1 MIGTRKLARTIR
13 GWIRTRPLHGAI
25 GRFQLGVL
33 SAAAVVV
40 VMGTLVA
47 GCTDPDTGQVRRPS
61 SGGSDV
67 IVVGV
72 SGAFAENQIVAEIY
86 AQVLEHAGYT
96 VERQLELRSRE
107 VSQNALESGAI
118 DVKPEYLSSLL
129 LFLDP
134 NADASA
140 DAPDV
145 ARQAFGLLR
154 SEGLTLLAPSAAE
167 DTNQFVANAETAQRF
182 DLTTMSSLA
191 PVADQLTFGG
201 PPECPQRPFCLAGLH
216 EVYGVLFD
224 DFTPLDAGGP
234 LTVDAL
240 RRDEVQ
246 IGLLFSTDPSI
257 EQNGFVP
264 LVDDRHL
271 QNAENITPVIRSE
284 KLNGEVRALLD
295 AVSARLSTENVT
307 ELVGK
312 VVIDGQDVATVA
324 NGFLTANGLLE
335 HR

>member
-1 MIGTRKLARTIR
+1 MR
-13 GWIRTRPLHGAI
+13 
-25 GRFQLGVL
+25 
-33 SAAAVVV
+33 AAAVVV
-40 VMGTLVA
+40 VVVGALVA
-47 GCTDPDTGQVRRPS
+47 GCTDLDVGPTQRPS
-61 SGGSDV
+61 IGGSDV

-72 SGAFAENQIVAEIY
+72 SGAFAENQIVAEMY

-96 VERQLELRSRE
+96 VERLLELRSRE
-107 VSQNALESGAI
+107 SSQNALEAGVI

-134 NADASA
+134 NAEASA
-140 DAPDV
+140 DAADV
-145 ARQAFGLLR
+145 ARQTAELLR
-154 SEGLTLLAPSAAE
+154 SEGLALLTPSAAE

-191 PVADQLTFGG
+191 AVAGQLTFGG
-201 PPECPQRPFCLAGLH
+201 PPECPQRPFCLPGLH

-240 RRDEVQ
+240 KADEVQ
-246 IGLLFSTDPSI
+246 FGLLFSTDPSI
-257 EQNGFVP
+257 GQNGFVP

-271 QNAENITPVIRSE
+271 QDAENITPLIRSE
-284 KLNGEVRALLD
+284 KLNVEVRALLD
-295 AVSARLSTENVT
+295 AVSARLSTEKVT

-312 VVIDGQDVATVA
+312 VVIDGQGVAAVA

>member
-1 MIGTRKLARTIR
+1 MTATRMIARTIR
-13 GWIRTRPLHGAI
+13 GWIPTLPHEGANRRFHRSLMRTAT
-25 GRFQLGVL
+25 
-33 SAAAVVV
+33 VVV
-40 VMGTLVA
+40 VCTVVA
-47 GCTDPDTGQVRRPS
+47 GCTDSDAGRIRHPPTG
-61 SGGSDV
+61 GKGV

-72 SGAFAENQIVAEIY
+72 SGAFAENQIVAEMY

-96 VERQLELRSRE
+96 VERRLDLRARE
-107 VSQNALESGAI
+107 VSQNALEAGYI

-134 NADASA
+134 NAEASA
-140 DAPDV
+140 DAVDV
-145 ARQAFGLLR
+145 ARQTAQLLR
-154 SEGLTLLAPSAAE
+154 SSGLTLLTPSAAV

-182 DLTTMSSLA
+182 HLTTMSSLA
-191 PVADQLTFGG
+191 PVAGQLTLGG
-201 PPECPQRPFCLAGLH
+201 PPECPQRPFCLPGLH

-240 RRDEVQ
+240 RRDAVQ

-264 LVDDRHL
+264 LVDDRRL
-271 QNAENITPVIRSE
+271 QDAENITPVIRSE
-284 KLNGEVRALLD
+284 MLNDEVRRLLD
-295 AVSARLSTENVT
+295 AVSARLSTESMT
-307 ELVGK
+307 ELVGR

-324 NGFLTANGLLE
+324 TGFLTANGLL
-335 HR
+335 

>member
-1 MIGTRKLARTIR
+1 MTATKRIARTIR
-13 GWIRTRPLHGAI
+13 GWIRTLPLEGLI
-25 GRFQLGVL
+25 GRSRGAVMR
-33 SAAAVVV
+33 AVAVVAV
-40 VMGTLVA
+40 VGTLVT
-47 GCTDPDTGQVRRPS
+47 GCTDSDVGGMQRPS
-61 SGGSDV
+61 TGGSDV

-72 SGAFAENQIVAEIY
+72 SGDFAENQIVAEMY

-96 VERQLELRSRE
+96 VDRLLELRSRE
-107 VSQNALESGAI
+107 SSQNALEAGVI

-134 NADASA
+134 NAEASA
-140 DAPDV
+140 DAADV
-145 ARQAFGLLR
+145 ARQTAGLLR
-154 SEGLTLLAPSAAE
+154 SEGLALLTPSAAE

-191 PVADQLTFGG
+191 PVAGQLTFGG
-201 PPECPQRPFCLAGLH
+201 PPECPQRPFCLPGLH

-240 RRDEVQ
+240 KADEVQ

-257 EQNGFVP
+257 GQNGFVP
-264 LVDDRHL
+264 LEDDRHL
-271 QNAENITPVIRSE
+271 QNAENITPLIRSE
-284 KLNGEVRALLD
+284 KLNTEVRALLD
-295 AVSARLSTENVT
+295 AVSARLSTEKVT
-307 ELVGK
+307 DLVGQ

-324 NGFLTANGLLE
+324 NGFLTANGLL
-335 HR
+335 

>member
-1 MIGTRKLARTIR
+1 MRA
-13 GWIRTRPLHGAI
+13 
-25 GRFQLGVL
+25 V
-33 SAAAVVV
+33 AVVV
-40 VMGTLVA
+40 VVGAVVA
-47 GCTDPDTGQVRRPS
+47 GCTDLDVGPTRRPS
-61 SGGSDV
+61 TGGSDV

-72 SGAFAENQIVAEIY
+72 SGAFAENQIIAEMY

-96 VERQLELRSRE
+96 VERLLELRSRE
-107 VSQNALESGAI
+107 SSQNALEAGVI

-134 NADASA
+134 NAEASA
-140 DAPDV
+140 DAADV
-145 ARQAFGLLR
+145 ARQTAGLLR
-154 SEGLTLLAPSAAE
+154 SEGLALLTPSAAE

-191 PVADQLTFGG
+191 PVAGQLTFGG
-201 PPECPQRPFCLAGLH
+201 PPECPQRPFCLPGLH

-240 RRDEVQ
+240 KADEVQ

-257 EQNGFVP
+257 GQNGFVP

-271 QNAENITPVIRSE
+271 QNAENITPLIRSE

-295 AVSARLSTENVT
+295 AVSARLSTEKVT

-312 VVIDGQDVATVA
+312 VVIEGQDVAAVA

>member
-1 MIGTRKLARTIR
+1 MRA
-13 GWIRTRPLHGAI
+13 
-25 GRFQLGVL
+25 V
-33 SAAAVVV
+33 AVVAA
-40 VMGTLVA
+40 MGTLVT
-47 GCTDPDTGQVRRPS
+47 GCTDSDVGGMQRPS

-72 SGAFAENQIVAEIY
+72 SGDFAENQIVAEMY

-96 VERQLELRSRE
+96 VERLLELRSRE
-107 VSQNALESGAI
+107 SSQNALEAGVI

-134 NADASA
+134 NAEASA
-140 DAPDV
+140 DAADV
-145 ARQAFGLLR
+145 ARQTAELLR
-154 SEGLTLLAPSAAE
+154 SEGLALLTPSAAE

-191 PVADQLTFGG
+191 PVAGQLTFGG
-201 PPECPQRPFCLAGLH
+201 PPECPQRPFCLPGLH

-240 RRDEVQ
+240 KADEVQ

-257 EQNGFVP
+257 GQNGFVP

-271 QNAENITPVIRSE
+271 QNAENITPLIRSE

-295 AVSARLSTENVT
+295 AVSARLSTEKVT

-312 VVIDGQDVATVA
+312 VVIEGENVAAVA
-324 NGFLTANGLLE
+324 NGFLTANGLL
-335 HR
+335 